1 VSSGIGMG
9 DAAVKSGAA
18 SPFPMKRRGTRFEV
32 WTWISLAVFLLYIL
46 FLVYPMFSVLRES
59 ILGEDGSLSF
69 KYFSKFFGEKYY
81 SQTLVN
87 SFRIS
92 FAVTGLSLLLGVPLA
107 YFYSMYE
114 IRGRNFLQIVIIL
127 CSMSA
132 PFIGAYS
139 WILLLGRSG
148 VITRFVEALTGLTMP
163 SIYGFKGILLVLST
177 RLFPLVFLYVSGALR
192 SIDNSLLEASLNLS
206 CSGFRRFFRVVMP
219 LCMPSVLAAALMVF
233 MRALAD
239 FGTPMLIGEGY
250 RTFPVEIYKQ
260 YVGETSVNH
269 SFAAAISVVAIA
281 ITALVFLVQKYLS
294 NHYSFSMSSMHPVE
308 RKKAKGL
315 LNVAIHVF
323 AYGLVSI
330 SMLPQVYVMYTSF
343 LKTSGSG
350 SVFEKGFS
358 LNSYALAFKRMGS
371 AIPNT
376 LVISGISLF
385 LIVLLAVLI
394 AYLAT
399 RRRGPMNS
407 AIDTLSM
414 VPYIIPGSVVGIAL
428 VISFSQKPL
437 VLTGTAAIMIIAMCI
452 RRLPYTIRSSAAILQ
467 QIPVTVEEAA
477 ISLGASKLKTFF
489 RITVPM
495 MSNGIIS
502 GSILSWVAIIT
513 ELSTSIILYNAKTIT
528 LTLGIYTLVSRG
540 TEGPAAAV
548 ATILTVFTILSLLL
562 FFKVSKSRDV
572 VL

>member
-1 VSSGIGMG
+1 MSSDIGMG
-9 DAAVKSGAA
+9 DVAGKRGVA
-18 SPFPMKRRGTRFEV
+18 SPMPMKQGRTRFEV
-32 WTWISLAVFLLYIL
+32 WTWISLAVFFLYML

-59 ILGEDGSLSF
+59 ILGEDGSFSF
-69 KYFSKFFGEKYY
+69 KYFAKFFGEKYY
-81 SQTLVN
+81 SQTLIN

-92 FAVTGLSLLLGVPLA
+92 FAVTALSLLLGVPLA

-148 VITRFVEALTGLTMP
+148 VITRFVEAVTGLTMP
-163 SIYGFKGILLVLST
+163 SIYGFNGILLVLST
-177 RLFPLVFLYVSGALR
+177 RLFPLVFLYVSGALK

-206 CSGFRRFFRVVMP
+206 CSGFRRFSKVIMP
-219 LCMPSVLAAALMVF
+219 LCMPSILAAALMVF

-294 NHYSFSMSSMHPVE
+294 NHYSFSMSSMQPVE
-308 RKKAKGL
+308 RKKAKGF
-315 LNVAIHVF
+315 LNVVIHVY
-323 AYGLVSI
+323 AYGLVGI

-358 LNSYALAFKRMGS
+358 LNSYALAFRRMGS

-376 LVISGISLF
+376 LVIGGISLF

-399 RRRGPMNS
+399 RRRGAVNS

-428 VISFSQKPL
+428 VISFNQKPL

-548 ATILTVFTILSLLL
+548 ATILTAFTILSLLL